1 MVSADI
7 RIYAS
12 WITLGYLDG
21 SVEVRKRFRAR
32 QTCAYSRVS
41 IDKVEEPVDNGKNI
55 MTPFDGGFSFPKPEG
70 NDDRGSH
77 LGAVLTSGYLATT
90 FSPNLVAYASLHA
103 SGQLTIQTMETDQSS
118 PLITPVLAQ
127 RLTSALKKNGTF
139 DDVALVV
146 EKYLSDGKTA
156 LFFL

>member
-1 MVSADI
+1 
-7 RIYAS
+7 
-12 WITLGYLDG
+12 
-21 SVEVRKRFRAR
+21 
-32 QTCAYSRVS
+32 
-41 IDKVEEPVDNGKNI
+41 
-55 MTPFDGGFSFPKPEG
+55 
-70 NDDRGSH
+70 
-77 LGAVLTSGYLATT
+77 
-90 FSPNLVAYASLHA
+90 
-103 SGQLTIQTMETDQSS
+103 METDQSS